1 MSSFLNSIVR
11 GAGSAIGRN
20 IVGDF
25 GKANQNN
32 SSNRYYDRAENEI
45 QKALK
50 LPIKGKGESIFE
62 NCFTLYQAFDDEC
75 RTVGRI
81 HGTSNRDF
89 ASDILLRRSK
99 MEYYNQ
105 CAEKLKDCKEY
116 LQLKDSEDKI
126 ISKIDEIKG
135 RINSSFELYVNNLC
149 EGILTLTKRD
159 DLDTA
164 RNGWYGYSDGSNSSV
179 PLNKLYPQ
187 TTKNP
192 EIIIKIENHLIPKS
206 FWKNLFAK

>member
-25 GKANQNN
+25 GKTNQNN
-32 SSNRYYDRAENEI
+32 SSNRYYDRAQNEI
-45 QKALK
+45 EKALN
-50 LPIKGKGESIFE
+50 LPIKGKSEAIFE

-81 HGTSNRDF
+81 FGTSTRDF

-105 CAEKLKDCKEY
+105 CAEKLKDCREY
-116 LQLKDSEDKI
+116 LELKSAEDTI

-135 RINSSFELYVNNLC
+135 RINSSFELYVNGLC
-149 EGILTLTKRD
+149 EGILTLTKKD

-164 RNGWYGYSDGSNSSV
+164 RDGWYGYKDGSNSTV
-179 PLNKLYPQ
+179 PLSQLYPQ

-192 EIIIKIENHLIPKS
+192 EMVSKIENHLKPKS
-206 FWKNLFAK
+206 FWNNLFSK